1 MSSATLKT
9 VLKEP
14 VPDLK
19 KINSVTAR
27 LMSRPKMQKTYFKV
41 MSQIWSEDEDSRRI
55 LAFLNLLKAIEI
67 KPECFGLCIKFM
79 FVAYVRNSKF
89 VIGSTVA
96 HINFMR
102 LSLLELCSKNLDE
115 AYLHAFVY
123 VRQLAIGLRKAY
135 GSHSKEDKQAVQN
148 WQFVNSLR
156 LWTDFV
162 AKYAAVH
169 KAIQSL
175 IHPIVQILVGTTKLN
190 PGERWIPLRFHCISM
205 LHSLAGVPT
214 LTVASGSQSLE
225 TETKSGKLPLVGRAL
240 RPPDRLLIPSLPLL
254 LDTFQLVNFNR
265 RATSASRA
273 PLDLRL
279 MLHFSPSHRKE
290 TASLDAIVGW
300 LFDLLAESAAIQA
313 NSLAFPEFVLPLV
326 NELKQFCHICRV
338 APFTRQ
344 MKALQAKL
352 TEHSDWMLIRRR
364 RLRNL
369 ANPEEVTQL
378 ETNLTVLDGSNQTP
392 PFYTFYVLHKQVRAK
407 ELTHLTESHKKET
420 IPDES
425 DESKG
430 KFKRDLESM
439 DSDASD
445 SDSSTASYD
454 MDDGTTVIHVSKSK
468 KKAAHNKIGK
478 PVEKMTSEPL
488 QSDVDSDF
496 DLEAVLKETEEEERS
511 EPETAPDEVTDFELS
526 DSEKSAEADEEM
538 EDANLSG
545 TSEVEPNRTA
555 HKIPKNKKVVSVAK
569 RMNKRKLGSR
579 CLLNGCKVIKKT
591 QKVHRRTKR

>member
-1 MSSATLKT
+1 MSATLKT
-9 VLKEP
+9 LLKEP

-19 KINSVTAR
+19 KINNITAR

-41 MSQIWSEDEDSRRI
+41 LIRTNHKLLTRS
-55 LAFLNLLKAIEI
+55 AFLNLLKAVEI

-89 VIGSTVA
+89 VVGSTIA

-102 LSLLELCSKNLDE
+102 LSLVEFCSKNLDE

-135 GSHSKEDKQAVQN
+135 SSHSKEDKQAVQN
-148 WQFVNSLR
+148 WQFINSLR

-162 AKYAAVH
+162 AKYAATH

-214 LTVASGSQSLE
+214 LSIASGSQTLD
-225 TETKSGKLPLVGRAL
+225 TETKSEKLPLVGRAL
-240 RPPDRLLIPSLPLL
+240 CPSDRLLVPSLPLL

-265 RATSASRA
+265 RATSASQA

-279 MLHFSPSHRKE
+279 MLHFSPSQRKE
-290 TASLDAIVGW
+290 TSSLDAIVGW

-313 NSLAFPEFVLPLV
+313 NSVAFPEFVLPLV
-326 NELKQFCHICRV
+326 NELKHFCHTCRV
-338 APFTRQ
+338 ASFTRQ
-344 MKALQAKL
+344 MKALQVKL
-352 TEHSDWMLIRRR
+352 TEHSDWISIRRR
-364 RLRNL
+364 CLRNL
-369 ANPEEVTQL
+369 ANPEEL
-378 ETNLTVLDGSNQTP
+378 
-392 PFYTFYVLHKQVRAK
+392 A
-407 ELTHLTESHKKET
+407 

-430 KFKRDLESM
+430 KFKRDLDSV

-445 SDSSTASYD
+445 SDISNASYD
-454 MDDGTTVIHVSKSK
+454 MDDGTAVIHVSKSK
-468 KKAAHNKIGK
+468 KESAHNKTGKPIGK
-478 PVEKMTSEPL
+478 TKSEPL
-488 QSDVDSDF
+488 QSEDDSDF
-496 DLEAVLKETEEEERS
+496 DLEAVLKESEEEKS

-526 DSEKSAEADEEM
+526 DSGESAKADEEM
-538 EDANLSG
+538 EEINVG
-545 TSEVEPNRTA
+545 ETSEVEPSRPS
-555 HKIPKNKKVVSVAK
+555 HKTLKSKKVVSVAK
-569 RMNKRKLGSR
+569 RKNKRKPGSR
-579 CLLNGCKVIKKT
+579 CFLNDSKVTKKVR
-591 QKVHRRTKR
+591 KVHRRTKR